1 MSDRIPKLMT
11 YPAAEVSVVEPT
23 VHHPWSAMWWG
34 EPTAPVA
41 AFLDAARAVA
51 AESGWSGVST
61 G

>member
-1 MSDRIPKLMT
+1 VPTNAWVSA
-11 YPAAEVSVVEPT
+11 PAGVVFRPLVEPT